1 MNNHDQKGM
10 LRAEFQKITREKFYR
25 AIKEEAKPLLAW
37 FSLTDDC
44 NLRCRYCF
52 ADAHFCQCN
61 LEQAPER
68 KNDPLST
75 KDVYAI
81 LDNVAEA
88 GTIAIQFAGGEPT
101 IRDDLAD
108 LIWYATEMKGMFIA
122 LNTNGTLLD
131 DWSIKR
137 LAVAGLG
144 QVKVSVDGLKES
156 HDWNRGK
163 GTFEKAIN
171 TLKGFK
177 AAGVPSVILIMTL
190 SKINYHELPEMI
202 ALCKDL
208 GVQFTMVEFLPLGH
222 AHGKRDWVLTKEQRK
237 ETQRYLFTL
246 QKKEGLTN
254 IIFENRYIVSEQ
266 EETKKLLVEPCARC
280 GFFDF
285 GVGCISGIYNYMIT
299 ASGKV
304 ATGDMLHLEIGDL
317 KKQSLKEIWE
327 NAEML
332 KLLRNRENLKG
343 KCGRCTYKYVCGG
356 CRRAA
361 YIFTGD
367 LMGPDPYC
375 WVEENEEDETIR

>member
-1 MNNHDQKGM
+1 MSNQGQNEI
-10 LRAEFQKITREKFYR
+10 LPAEFQNITREKFYR

-37 FSLTDDC
+37 FSLTEDC

-52 ADAHFCQCN
+52 ADAHFCACN
-61 LEQAPER
+61 LEQASER

-75 KDVYAI
+75 EDVYAI

-101 IRDDLAD
+101 LRNDLAD
-108 LIWYATEMKGMFIA
+108 LIWYATEVKGMFIA
-122 LNTNGTLLD
+122 LNTNGTLLN
-131 DWSIKR
+131 DWSIER
-137 LAVAGLG
+137 LAAAGLG
-144 QVKVSVDGLKES
+144 QVKVSVDGLRES

-163 GTFEKAIN
+163 GTFDKAIN

-177 AAGVPSVILIMTL
+177 NAGVPSVILIMTL
-190 SKINYHELPEMI
+190 SKINYHELSEVI

-208 GVQFTMVEFLPLGH
+208 KVQFTMVEYLPLGH
-222 AHGKRDWVLTKEQRK
+222 SYGKKDWVLTKEQRK
-237 ETQRYLFTL
+237 EMQRYLYTL
-246 QKKEGLTN
+246 QKKEGLNN

-266 EETKKLLVEPCARC
+266 EDTKKLLVEPCAHC

-317 KKQSLKEIWE
+317 KKQSLKEIDRKSTRL
-327 NAEML
+327 NSSHPSRSRMPSSA
-332 KLLRNRENLKG
+332 
-343 KCGRCTYKYVCGG
+343 
-356 CRRAA
+356 
-361 YIFTGD
+361 
-367 LMGPDPYC
+367 
-375 WVEENEEDETIR
+375 